1 MVLLLLL
8 SSIICVCVFICTIVI
23 NVNNVL
29 LSPSLSPAVNCES
42 SLQSTCWTL

>member
-1 MVLLLLL
+1 MVLLPLL
-8 SSIICVCVFICTIVI
+8 SSIICVFICTIVI

-29 LSPSLSPAVNCES
+29 LSLSPAVNCES